1 MGFAMSG
8 KEDLD
13 SDSNLLDNSCLLSA
27 THTGHGLNFVK

>member
-1 MGFAMSG
+1 MGLAMSG

-27 THTGHGLNFVK
+27 ILTGHGLNFVK